1 MKRQMNILPFLLL
14 ISISLLA
21 CIIAF
26 ASLDGKI
33 SGINVMQNFVWNL
46 PICILIGFV
55 NYKIIVYSHKWHTS
69 FSAWKVL
76 GDMLVSNVLVGFLS
90 VAYIYID
97 THLRGVEVQLSQRL
111 ILSSF
116 CNSVI
121 MLIAEIF
128 FYNRRYL
135 ENKAQLAIMEKK
147 KAQYQFEALKNQ
159 INPHFLFNSNI
170 VLNKIRE

>member
-1 MKRQMNILPFLLL
+1 MPVCL
-14 ISISLLA
+14 
-21 CIIAF
+21 
-26 ASLDGKI
+26 
-33 SGINVMQNFVWNL
+33 
-46 PICILIGFV
+46 LIGFV

-69 FSAWKVL
+69 FSVWKVL

-90 VAYIYID
+90 IAYIYAD
-97 THLRGVEVQLSQRL
+97 TCLRGVEVQLSQRL

-128 FYNRRYL
+128 FYNQQYQESKTR
-135 ENKAQLAIMEKK
+135 LAVMEKE

-159 INPHFLFNSNI
+159 ITPHFLFNSLN
-170 VLNKIRE
+170 VLSSLAYQDAVKANLFAKELSSFTAICLPPKN